1 MGAQAVV
8 DESAAT
14 RRRVELGRRAGGS
27 LDHRVVSRRQIA
39 PMSYWL
45 EGAETH
51 VLTSHV
57 DGAPVWW
64 VSASELMKS
73 GRFRTPIQNAGPFP
87 TAKAAADFVNNQRKP
102 KVRK

>member
-1 MGAQAVV
+1 M
-8 DESAAT
+8 
-14 RRRVELGRRAGGS
+14 
-27 LDHRVVSRRQIA
+27 SRRQIA

-45 EGAETH
+45 EGAKTY

-64 VSASELMKS
+64 GSASELMKS
-73 GRFRTPIQNAGPFP
+73 GRFRTVIHNAGPFP